1 MILFKIM
8 YRELIGILIG
18 IYITQNY
25 NVPDVKD
32 MFKELQKYLEGF
44 EKDLPKKKD

>member
-1 MILFKIM
+1 MFLSKKM

-25 NVPDVKD
+25 AVPDVKE
-32 MFKELQKYLEGF
+32 MFIDLQKYLEGF
-44 EKDLPKKKD
+44 EKDFPKKKD